1 VSTAIGRTFSPH
13 GSARLDAALIGAL
26 LVTDVVGI
34 TVDAARGEMDHPV
47 QVVGLAAVAVACS
60 AAFWWRRRRP
70 LLLFAVVIVAWVV
83 AAALHEQM
91 LLTERTGVQLVLV
104 VYALGSWSQRRRLAA
119 VVPVA
124 LALLAGFG
132 AAGDGEGFPAV
143 VSIPIALVAAP
154 WFAGYAARMR
164 RQHLADVEQRLD
176 RAEIEVHERARLAV
190 VEERARIARELHDV
204 VAHHLSLIGVQAG
217 AARTTL
223 GRSTEDTRLALTGIE
238 SSSRDAVHEMR
249 HLLDALGS
257 PGETPLAPAPG
268 LAEFGRLCDTY
279 LAAGLTVQ
287 RSTSGSLEHLPPLQ
301 ALTLY
306 RIAEEA
312 LTNITRHSTA
322 STCTL
327 LLHADERQGRVIV
340 SDPGPGRQ
348 RDPQPPPGVGRGLI
362 GMRQRVDVF
371 GGTLV
376 AARVEGGG
384 FLVDATVAVEAR

>member
-1 VSTAIGRTFSPH
+1 MSTATGRTFSPH
-13 GSARLDAALIGAL
+13 GSIRLDAALIGAL

-34 TVDAARGEMDHPV
+34 SVDAARGEVDHPA
-47 QVVGLAAVAVACS
+47 QVIALVVVAIGCS

-70 LLLFAVVIVAWVV
+70 VQLFAVVVVAWVV
-83 AAALHEQM
+83 AAAVHDRM
-91 LLTERTGVQLVLV
+91 LLTERTGIQLVLV
-104 VYALGSWSQRRRLAA
+104 VYALGSWSQRRRLTA

-132 AAGDGEGFPAV
+132 AASDGEGFPAV
-143 VSIPIALVAAP
+143 VSIPVALVGAP
-154 WFAGYAARMR
+154 WFAGCAARMR
-164 RQHLADVEQRLD
+164 RQHLADVEQRLG
-176 RAEIEVHERARLAV
+176 RAETEVHERARLAV
-190 VEERARIARELHDV
+190 AEERARIARELHDV

-217 AARTTL
+217 AARSTL
-223 GRSTEDTRLALTGIE
+223 GRSADGTREALSGIE
-238 SSSRDAVHEMR
+238 KSSRDAVHEMR

-257 PGETPLAPAPG
+257 PGDTPLAPAPG

-287 RSTSGSLEHLPPLQ
+287 RSTSGSLDHLPPLQ

-312 LTNITRHSTA
+312 LTNITRHSAA

-327 LLHADERQGRVIV
+327 VLHADERKGRVIV
-340 SDPGPGRQ
+340 TDPGPRRQ
-348 RDPQPPPGVGRGLI
+348 GAPVPPPGAGRGLV
-362 GMRQRVDVF
+362 GMRQRVDLF
-371 GGTLV
+371 GGTLL

-384 FLVDATVAVEAR
+384 FLVDATVALVAR

>member
-1 VSTAIGRTFSPH
+1 MSTAIGRTFSPH
-13 GSARLDAALIGAL
+13 GSIRLDAALIGGL

-34 TVDAARGEMDHPV
+34 SVDAARGEVDHPA
-47 QVVGLAAVAVACS
+47 QMIALAVVATGCS

-70 LLLFAVVIVAWVV
+70 VQLLAVVMVAWVV
-83 AAALHEQM
+83 AAALHDGM
-91 LLTERTGVQLVLV
+91 LLTERTGVQFVLV
-104 VYALGSWSQRRRLAA
+104 VYALGSWSQRRRLTA

-132 AAGDGEGFPAV
+132 AASDGEGFPAV
-143 VSIPIALVAAP
+143 VSIPVALVGAP
-154 WFAGYAARMR
+154 WFAGCAARMR
-164 RQHLADVEQRLD
+164 RQHLADVEKRLG
-176 RAEIEVHERARLAV
+176 RAETEVHDRARLAV
-190 VEERARIARELHDV
+190 AEERARIARELHDV

-217 AARTTL
+217 AARSTL
-223 GRSTEDTRLALTGIE
+223 GRSADGTREALAGIE
-238 SSSRDAVHEMR
+238 KSSRDAVQEMR

-257 PGETPLAPAPG
+257 SGDTPLAPAPG

-287 RSTSGSLEHLPPLQ
+287 RSTSGSLDHLPPLQ

-312 LTNITRHSTA
+312 LTNVTRHSAA

-327 LLHADERQGRVIV
+327 LLHADERGGRVIV
-340 SDPGPGRQ
+340 TDPGPRRQ
-348 RDPQPPPGVGRGLI
+348 GAPVPPPGAGRGLV
-362 GMRQRVDVF
+362 GMRQRVDLF
-371 GGTLV
+371 GGTLL

-384 FLVDATVAVEAR
+384 FLVDATVALVAR